1 VTGGINGV
9 DMHRQ
14 ARQSSRS
21 DSGGER
27 ASSAIEGSL
36 PDEAGG
42 AELTMEPAVMVDKF
56 GSS

>member
-1 VTGGINGV
+1 
-9 DMHRQ
+9 MSPR
-14 ARQSSRS
+14 SRVVE
-21 DSGGER
+21 GRGR
-27 ASSAIEGSL
+27 AATSAIEGSL